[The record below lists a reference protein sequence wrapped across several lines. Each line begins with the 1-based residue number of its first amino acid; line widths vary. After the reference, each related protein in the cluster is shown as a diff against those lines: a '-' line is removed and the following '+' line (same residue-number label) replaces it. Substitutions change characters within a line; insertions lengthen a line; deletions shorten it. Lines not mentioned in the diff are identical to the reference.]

1 MNMYDNISKINLH
14 VLRCCCK
21 VPIYFVEQHVVLNY
35 VFIWKVFMWK
45 VSEKTQTYNQKWFV
59 S

>member
-1 MNMYDNISKINLH
+1 MNMYDIASKINLH
-14 VLRCCCK
+14 VLRCCCA
-21 VPIYFVEQHVVLNY
+21 VPLYFVKKYVILNY

-45 VSEKTQTYNQKWFV
+45 VSEKTQICNQKWFV

>member
-1 MNMYDNISKINLH
+1 MNMYDNASKINLH
-14 VLRCCCK
+14 VLCCCCEF
-21 VPIYFVEQHVVLNY
+21 PMYIAEQHVVLNY

-45 VSEKTQTYNQKWFV
+45 VSEETQTYNKKWFV